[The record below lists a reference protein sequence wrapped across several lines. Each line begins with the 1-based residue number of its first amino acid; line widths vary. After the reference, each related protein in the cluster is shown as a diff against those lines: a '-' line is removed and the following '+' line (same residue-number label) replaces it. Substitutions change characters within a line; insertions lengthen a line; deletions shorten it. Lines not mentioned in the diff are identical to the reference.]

1 MIPQLKNAA
10 KVFIIMVKIKSEDKN
25 NWIRIVQ
32 NKILDK

>member
-10 KVFIIMVKIKSEDKN
+10 KVFIIMVKIKGEDKN